1 MERVSIE
8 EAAKMLGVSK
18 QSVRLLM
25 QRKKVDI
32 GLVVD
37 SGAKKIYIIFRE
49 KLMRL
54 IGKEQK

>member
-37 SGAKKIYIIFRE
+37 SGAKKTYIIFRE